1 VRHGSCGRGGA
12 RGGAIE
18 CDSAKILEAPELA
31 LDGLAVAVQAV
42 EFDFMHPFVALGR
55 ALPAWRVRARGNRKG
70 LAQVTHGR
78 MLVRSGSCVDGPQL
92 ARDFSH
98 GGSVALRSCVRPADA
113 AEAAGPDGNR
123 GSRPDQ
129 THGVAL
135 PLDPKKV
142 ALDPSIDRR
151 CHHASSPSQ
160 ASRASWRQPFRPPS
174 KWPGSPP
181 GASSGPSRCA
191 PSCWPRRRP
200 PLCAPCWQAA

>member
-1 VRHGSCGRGGA
+1 LGLPRAIRSDNGVPFACTTSAGGLTRLSVHWVMCGWPPTG
-12 RGGAIE
+12 
-18 CDSAKILEAPELA
+18 
-31 LDGLAVAVQAV
+31 
-42 EFDFMHPFVALGR
+42 
-55 ALPAWRVRARGNRKG
+55 KG
-70 LAQVTHGR
+70 F
-78 MLVRSGSCVDGPQL
+78 
-92 ARDFSH
+92 FSH

-160 ASRASWRQPFRPPS
+160 ASRASWRRPFRPPS

>member
-1 VRHGSCGRGGA
+1 MADGSGA
-12 RGGAIE
+12 RRGNPQALPYGAIARKTE
-18 CDSAKILEAPELA
+18 
-31 LDGLAVAVQAV
+31 
-42 EFDFMHPFVALGR
+42 PFRSDREMRRRPLRVMCGWP
-55 ALPAWRVRARGNRKG
+55 PAGKGFIRARGSMVTCGHVSG
-70 LAQVTHGR
+70 LVG
-78 MLVRSGSCVDGPQL
+78 
-92 ARDFSH
+92 
-98 GGSVALRSCVRPADA
+98 A

-160 ASRASWRQPFRPPS
+160 AFRACRRRPFRPP
-174 KWPGSPP
+174 KWPGNPP
-181 GASSGPSRCA
+181 GASSGPRRRTPSAATSTTSRPSRCA

-200 PLCAPCWQAA
+200 PPCAPCWQAA

>member
-1 VRHGSCGRGGA
+1 MMARSPSSSNQRPDTLMQDRSPLTRRTLLQRTAGPYIWVMCGW
-12 RGGAIE
+12 
-18 CDSAKILEAPELA
+18 P
-31 LDGLAVAVQAV
+31 
-42 EFDFMHPFVALGR
+42 
-55 ALPAWRVRARGNRKG
+55 PAGKGFIRARGSMVTCGHVSG
-70 LAQVTHGR
+70 LVG
-78 MLVRSGSCVDGPQL
+78 
-92 ARDFSH
+92 
-98 GGSVALRSCVRPADA
+98 A

-160 ASRASWRQPFRPPS
+160 AFRACRRRAFRPP
-174 KWPGSPP
+174 KWPGNPP

-200 PLCAPCWQAA
+200 PPCAPCWQAA

>member
-1 VRHGSCGRGGA
+1 MMA
-12 RGGAIE
+12 RSITRSNQRP
-18 CDSAKILEAPELA
+18 DTLMQDRSLPTRRNPLA
-31 LDGLAVAVQAV
+31 
-42 EFDFMHPFVALGR
+42 
-55 ALPAWRVRARGNRKG
+55 
-70 LAQVTHGR
+70 THGR
-78 MLVRSGSCVDGPQL
+78 TIHSGHVWMAPGWQGI
-92 ARDFSH
+92 FSH
-98 GGSVALRSCVRPADA
+98 GGSVVLRSCVRPVGA

-135 PLDPKKV
+135 PLDPKQV

-160 ASRASWRQPFRPPS
+160 ASRACRRRPFRPPP

-191 PSCWPRRRP
+191 PSCWPRRRLP
-200 PLCAPCWQAA
+200 PCAPCWQAA